1 MSSTTNVQNL
11 LVNIFRPIYAYDGT
25 TTLFTPRIGMSNID
39 SYTGNTVVV
48 LTAAVGDS
56 NSNVYVGVNAGNPY
70 STPKSCRGVTAIG
83 YEAGSNIFNVSNST
97 YLGLK
102 AGANAQSASNVVA
115 IGANTTGNGTSNVY
129 VGTGTGVIS
138 GIGNSNVFIGAGIT
152 GTGSGSILIGTGLT
166 DGSANSVF
174 KLGSSYL
181 TGNMSTKW
189 LGIGTTSPID
199 PNSRLD
205 VSGNVYVLGQQGIN
219 MVPVRTLDVN
229 GNFRASDAFGTLDFS
244 NGVTSSSGGLA
255 SSQGT
260 ISNAAIGSTTTIATL
275 KKGVILVS
283 AQDTASSNHYQSI
296 QAFCT
301 NPANGTSATAMTN
314 VVQAGDV
321 TVVFQSGG
329 SNIQISN
336 ATSVRSIAWSVTY
349 FPLP

>member
-1 MSSTTNVQNL
+1 
-11 LVNIFRPIYAYDGT
+11 
-25 TTLFTPRIGMSNID
+25 
-39 SYTGNTVVV
+39 
-48 LTAAVGDS
+48 
-56 NSNVYVGVNAGNPY
+56 
-70 STPKSCRGVTAIG
+70 
-83 YEAGSNIFNVSNST
+83 
-97 YLGLK
+97 
-102 AGANAQSASNVVA
+102 
-115 IGANTTGNGTSNVY
+115 
-129 VGTGTGVIS
+129 
-138 GIGNSNVFIGAGIT
+138 
-152 GTGSGSILIGTGLT
+152 
-166 DGSANSVF
+166 
-174 KLGSSYL
+174 
-181 TGNMSTKW
+181 MSTKW

-219 MVPVRTLDVN
+219 MVPVRSLDVN

-336 ATSVRSIAWSVTY
+336 ANSIRSIAWSVTY